1 MRIARLLAIA
11 LTLISLG
18 TLGAPA
24 SGIAASPPTTAHVA
38 LIDLG
43 GLFGDENEPDED
55 EPDEGS
61 GHSRAS
67 AQDGAGTSFTQL
79 LLALGLGIVAT
90 IFAGRWFFR
99 ARSWIRQLGRGG
111 AA

>member
-1 MRIARLLAIA
+1 MRIARLVAIA

-24 SGIAASPPTTAHVA
+24 VGTAASPTPTAQVA
-38 LIDLG
+38 MIDLG
-43 GLFGDENEPDED
+43 GLFGDENEADEN

-61 GHSRAS
+61 KAT
-67 AQDGAGTSFTQL
+67 AQNGSGTSFTQM

-90 IFAGRWFFR
+90 IFAARWFFR
-99 ARSWIRQLGRGG
+99 ARSWVRSLGRGR
-111 AA
+111 AT